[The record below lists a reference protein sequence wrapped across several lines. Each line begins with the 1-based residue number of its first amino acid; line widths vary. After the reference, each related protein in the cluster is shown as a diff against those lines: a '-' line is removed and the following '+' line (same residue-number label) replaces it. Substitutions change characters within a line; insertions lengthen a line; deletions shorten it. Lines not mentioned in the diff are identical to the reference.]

1 MDKKHYIKALEKVPG
16 NPQIVINVVCND
28 GSSEAWGIDDNSF
41 KFVDN
46 GTNLALFQVR
56 TKAPLIRRLARKLQC
71 PSVESVQCNLETALK
86 RWCDKF
92 DFEGRSADTDWD
104 QYDIQDL
111 VLSSLH
117 NEIEELV
124 RLNQDLIR
132 VFGNKEEH
140 KKWRLDAVVS

>member
-16 NPQIVINVVCND
+16 NPQIVVNVLCND
-28 GSSEAWGIDDNSF
+28 GRSEAWGIDDNS
-41 KFVDN
+41 
-46 GTNLALFQVR
+46 LFQVR

-71 PSVESVQCNLETALK
+71 PSVESVQCTLETALK

-92 DFEGRSADTDWD
+92 DFEGCSADTDWD

-132 VFGNKEEH
+132 VFGNKKEH
-140 KKWRLDAVVS
+140 EKWRLDDE

>member
-1 MDKKHYIKALEKVPG
+1 MIIP
-16 NPQIVINVVCND
+16 
-28 GSSEAWGIDDNSF
+28 
-41 KFVDN
+41 DN
-46 GTNLALFQVR
+46 GANLALFQVR
-56 TKAPLIRRLARKLQC
+56 TKAPLIKRLARKLQC
-71 PSVESVQCNLETALK
+71 PSVESVQCNLKTALK

-92 DFEGRSADTDWD
+92 DFEGCSADTDWD

-140 KKWRLDAVVS
+140 KKWRLDDE

>member
-16 NPQIVINVVCND
+16 NPQIVVNVVCND
-28 GSSEAWGIDDNSF
+28 GRSEAWGIDDNSF
-41 KFVDN
+41 KFVDD
-46 GTNLALFQVR
+46 GVFLALFQVR
-56 TKAPLIRRLARKLQC
+56 PKAPLIRRLARKLQC

-92 DFEGRSADTDWD
+92 DFEFEGCNWD
-104 QYDIQDL
+104 KYDIQDL

-117 NEIEELV
+117 TEIEELV

-132 VFGNKEEH
+132 VFGNKDEH
-140 KKWRLDAVVS
+140 KKWRLDDE